1 MVAIPKR
8 YVGLD
13 VHKHYVM
20 VAAVNAQQEVV
31 LRPQRVPLVALE
43 GWVKKHLQPTDE
55 VVLEATSNAWYV
67 HDLLQPLVARV
78 VVGHPY
84 HIKLIAAAM
93 VKTDRR
99 DTLTL
104 CRLLAVNMIPPVWV
118 PPQPVRELRALISHR
133 QRLIQ
138 QQTRLKN
145 RLQSV
150 LHRHHLVPPGGGL
163 FTQTNRP
170 WWLSLNLP
178 PSEQLRVR
186 QDLALLDQLAPLTQE
201 VEAELFRLSLTE
213 PWADQT
219 PYLLQLP
226 GIGLLTAMTIL
237 AAIGDVTRFPTAKK
251 LVGYAGLGA
260 RVHASGQTQH
270 TGPITKQGRK
280 ELRTVLIEAAWIAIR
295 YDRHWQEQFNRL
307 AARIGQNK
315 AIVAI
320 ARKLLVVIWNVLTHH
335 VADRRAAPEKVA
347 AYYLNWARQVQ
358 APTRLGVRTAT
369 FARHQGVPGLRPLDK
384 LGLGRDLQRVKLGWT
399 YILPPSSLPP
409 GETKVTNLP

>member
-43 GWVKKHLQPTDE
+43 GWVKKYLQPTDE

-150 LHRHHLVPPGGGL
+150 LHRHHVVPPGGGL

-201 VEAELFRLSLTE
+201 VEAELFRLSLIE
-213 PWADQT
+213 P
-219 PYLLQLP
+219 
-226 GIGLLTAMTIL
+226 
-237 AAIGDVTRFPTAKK
+237 
-251 LVGYAGLGA
+251 
-260 RVHASGQTQH
+260 
-270 TGPITKQGRK
+270 
-280 ELRTVLIEAAWIAIR
+280 
-295 YDRHWQEQFNRL
+295 
-307 AARIGQNK
+307 
-315 AIVAI
+315 
-320 ARKLLVVIWNVLTHH
+320 
-335 VADRRAAPEKVA
+335 
-347 AYYLNWARQVQ
+347 
-358 APTRLGVRTAT
+358 
-369 FARHQGVPGLRPLDK
+369 
-384 LGLGRDLQRVKLGWT
+384 
-399 YILPPSSLPP
+399 
-409 GETKVTNLP
+409 